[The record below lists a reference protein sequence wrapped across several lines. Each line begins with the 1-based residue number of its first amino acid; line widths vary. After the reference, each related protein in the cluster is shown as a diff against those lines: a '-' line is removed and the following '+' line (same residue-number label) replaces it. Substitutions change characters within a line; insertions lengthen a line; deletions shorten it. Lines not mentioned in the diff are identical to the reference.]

1 MKPTS
6 ALSLLS
12 LSLAVILAVL
22 PLPSAA
28 VEGWYSQG
36 VYAWMQGWITPLVNL
51 VPFALFDLA
60 LAAAVVAVVWSVVAR
75 VRRRGWVR
83 GLLRSAW
90 TLLVAASIVY
100 LVFLA
105 MWGFNYRRVPLETRL
120 DYDPG
125 RITFDAARALA
136 MAAVAEVNEG
146 RRAAVRAPFDE
157 ASLARAFA
165 ATQQALG
172 DPRPAATGRPKASML
187 GIYFR
192 RAAID
197 GMTNPFM
204 LEIILNPD
212 LLPAERPMVLAHEWA
227 HLAGYAHETEANF
240 VAWLACLQ
248 GDAAARYSAW
258 LSAYEHAA
266 RALPRDERARLPP
279 LEEGPR
285 EDLRAIAARYRRS
298 SPVVRTAARDVYDS
312 YLRAHRVHEGV
323 ASYGAVVRLMLG
335 AARDE
340 DERPRLRAP

>member
-1 MKPTS
+1 MKRTS
-6 ALSLLS
+6 S
-12 LSLAVILAVL
+12 LSVLPLLLAVALAVL

-28 VEGWYSQG
+28 IEGWYARG
-36 VYAWMQGWITPLVNL
+36 FYPWLQGWVTPLADL
-51 VPFALFDLA
+51 VPFALFDVA
-60 LAAAVVAVVWSVVAR
+60 LVVALGAPVWLVAAR
-75 VRRRGWVR
+75 VRRRGWLG

-90 TLLVAASIVY
+90 TLLVAASIAY

-105 MWGFNYRRVPLETRL
+105 MWGLNYRRVSLETRL
-120 DYDPG
+120 DYDAG
-125 RITFDAARALA
+125 RLTLDAARALA
-136 MAAVAEVNEG
+136 IEAVVEVNRGRPAAVG
-146 RRAAVRAPFDE
+146 APFDE
-157 ASLARAFA
+157 ASLARALA
-165 ATQQALG
+165 ATQLALG

-204 LEIILNPD
+204 LEIILHPD

-227 HLAGYAHETEANF
+227 HLAGYAHETEASF

-248 GDAAARYSAW
+248 GDPAARYSAW

-266 RALPRDERARLPP
+266 RALPREERARLPP
-279 LEEGPR
+279 LDAGPR
-285 EDLRAIAARYRRS
+285 EDLRAIAARYERS
-298 SPVVRTAARDVYDS
+298 SPAVRTAARDVYDS
-312 YLRAHRVHEGV
+312 YLRAHRVREGV

-340 DERPRLRAP
+340 RGRPRLRAH